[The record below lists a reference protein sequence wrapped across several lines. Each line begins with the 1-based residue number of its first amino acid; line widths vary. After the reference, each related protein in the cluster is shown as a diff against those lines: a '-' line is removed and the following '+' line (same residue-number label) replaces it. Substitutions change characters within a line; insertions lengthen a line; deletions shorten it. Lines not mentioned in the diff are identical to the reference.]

1 MNKYLLFFLA
11 AVGISYSSEWGPHYV
26 SLFSGGSTRVLPR
39 LSNYE
44 VPCDAPALEGV
55 ACRVAYRVPRALFE
69 GASTDSTWGL
79 GVILHATEIGC
90 ADSFR
95 AQLGFGDPAR
105 AGRTLDFLN
114 VYQTVPLQALQCPGD
129 FLVRVWSPESYRR
142 YGLIDAPMVVG
153 SRESVERIKT
163 FVEFFRTQLLL
174 LLSSLFV
181 VVAIFNRVIRRLM
194 DQHTALTLVERFD
207 SAWIGF
213 MLIFSGMAQTLLP
226 IVSGSFFVTRLSN
239 FCSVL
244 AHFGPGIYGIS
255 RCRRDILKIRE
266 LASFLVSSPLVSSP
280 WASFLRWI
288 PGLSYLS
295 LVLAGYAL
303 SPYFAR
309 ALAPLFTVVGFT
321 VLLFGVVNR
330 DVFLAVFGL
339 AQLLDSLKLF
349 MVPFLP
355 TSYLTLIFT
364 LLAMTESFLQRSKR
378 GASFVSALRWSH
390 DQVETLDQDQS
401 VASFLQSF
409 AERFEIG
416 RISLLLPQSGGNCE
430 ILMLTRKGRA
440 WQVEQLFRDVVP
452 PMFSHSL
459 ASREALWH
467 IEDGSLFSVNLR
479 KGEARKYSYEGRYF
493 TILPLLQGEVPV
505 GAISFTNYPERYAKS
520 ELARL
525 ELNTVANLLT
535 PLLTARVGHQSANQE
550 KQWGELCSSAANLLL
565 ELKNELASDG
575 THLDMSEVSRRIT
588 DILAARLGVG
598 VYIGRLDQ
606 VSRRIHIQALSGHSD
621 EVTRLYQKVEFY
633 AVSHNE
639 QGPLALAVNRR
650 RTMTLGEIGWIRGVL
665 HPVTLE
671 IFDASGIQSCAAI
684 PILGAPS
691 LAKAGADRGEAPVW
705 GVLWFESP
713 KAGAFLPRMEA
724 GLEALRSAV
733 ESILHHHELLGLH
746 SRAKEALAGFVP
758 QAVLERLISGQEV
771 RQEEQGYLLMADV
784 KDSTKISR
792 SIGADRWNRF
802 IARLTPS
809 IERVASER
817 GYQLQSVIWDAF
829 CFTRPLK
836 PEPEEVHRVV
846 DLCREIH
853 RIIDQEC
860 KGEFPLLIPE
870 GEKKRVRF
878 CLTHGDIT
886 RDVQCGYTKN
896 WMIVGGAMASVSKLE
911 QACKPKDGWL
921 FAASSTAFDRNHP
934 DWEQLEQRVNG
945 TSEFIFSYLNPPPVA
960 DQAAVEEDDR
970 EPTLESA

>member
-1 MNKYLLFFLA
+1 MNRFILFFLT
-11 AVGISYSSEWGPHYV
+11 AVGISYASEWGPHYV
-26 SLFSGGSTRVLPR
+26 ALFSGGETKVLPH
-39 LSNYE
+39 LSQFE
-44 VPCDAPALEGV
+44 VPCEAPTLHGV
-55 ACRVAYRVPRALFE
+55 ACKVAYRVPRALFE
-69 GASTDSTWGL
+69 GVSRESSWGL

-95 AQLGFGDPAR
+95 TAVGFGDPAR

-114 VYQTVPLQALQCPGD
+114 VYQTVPLKALSCPGD
-129 FLVRVWSPESYRR
+129 LLIQVWSPESYRR
-142 YGLIDAPMVVG
+142 FGLIDAPMVVG
-153 SRESVERIKT
+153 SPESVERIKT

-207 SAWIGF
+207 AAWIGF
-213 MLIFSGMAQTLLP
+213 MLIFSGMAQTLIP
-226 IVSGSFFVTRLSN
+226 IVSGSFFITRLSN

-255 RCRRDILKIRE
+255 RCRRDILRLRG
-266 LASFLVSSPLVSSP
+266 LASLLVSSPRFV
-280 WASFLRWI
+280 
-288 PGLSYLS
+288 PGVTYLS
-295 LVLAGYAL
+295 IVLAGYVL

-321 VLLFGVVNR
+321 VCLFGVINR
-330 DVFLAVFGL
+330 DLFLGLFGL

-364 LLAMTESFLQRSKR
+364 LLTMTESFLQRSKR
-378 GASFVSALRWSH
+378 SASFVAALRWSH
-390 DQVETLDQDQS
+390 DQAETLDRDQS
-401 VASFLQSF
+401 VASFLQNF

-416 RISLLLPQSGGNCE
+416 KITLLRPQAGGNCE
-430 ILMLTRKGRA
+430 ILVLTRKART

-452 PMFSHSL
+452 PMFSHTL

-479 KGEARKYSYEGRYF
+479 KGEPRKHSYDGRYF
-493 TILPLLQGEVPV
+493 SILPLLQGEVPV
-505 GAISFTNYPERYAKS
+505 GAVSFTNYPEKYVKS

-525 ELNTVANLLT
+525 QLNTVTHLLT
-535 PLLTARVGHQSANQE
+535 PLLTARVGHHSASQE
-550 KQWGELCSSAANLLL
+550 KHWGELCSSTANLLL
-565 ELKNELASDG
+565 DLKNERAVGGSPLEIE
-575 THLDMSEVSRRIT
+575 EVSRRIT
-588 DILAARLGVG
+588 EVLSERLGVG

-606 VSRRIHIQALSGHSD
+606 TSRRIHIQALSGHSE

-650 RTMTLGEIGWIRGVL
+650 RIITLGEIGWIRGVL

-671 IFDASGIQSCAAI
+671 IFQKSGVQSCAAV
-684 PILGAPS
+684 PILGGPK
-691 LAKAGADRGEAPVW
+691 LAAAGTERGESPVW
-705 GVLWFESP
+705 GVLWFESTRV
-713 KAGAFLPRMEA
+713 GEFLPRMEA
-724 GLEALRSAV
+724 GLEVLRSAV
-733 ESILHHHELLGLH
+733 ESILHHYELLGLH

-758 QAVLERLISGQEV
+758 QSVLERLISGQEV

-802 IARLTPS
+802 IARLTPK
-809 IERVASER
+809 IERIAAEK

-829 CFTRPLK
+829 CFTRPVP

-846 DLCREIH
+846 ELCSEVH
-853 RIIDQEC
+853 RIIDQAC
-860 KGEFPLLIPE
+860 KSEFAQLIPE

-911 QACKPKDGWL
+911 QACKPRDGW
-921 FAASSTAFDRNHP
+921 FFVASSTAIDRNHP
-934 DWEQLEQRVNG
+934 EWEQLEQRVNG
-945 TSEFIFSYLNPPPVA
+945 TAELIFSYLNPPPAA
-960 DQAAVEEDDR
+960 DRGVLEEEDL